1 MRIGRLAVFGR
12 ELNKRQDAPLWHN
25 TDTGL
30 YTFSMEGVIV
40 EESKNK
46 EVGQVFFYTF
56 VFACVSSCLLK
67 LLKIYQQWFAN
78 FFPPFLPLTTVF
90 SPSEGDNQQGI
101 FGLPIRRRHVK
112 CPPCQERIKA
122 TCWNAESHSAVASTR
137 ST

>member
-78 FFPPFLPLTTVF
+78 FFSPISSTDNRFLTF
-90 SPSEGDNQQGI
+90 
-101 FGLPIRRRHVK
+101 
-112 CPPCQERIKA
+112 
-122 TCWNAESHSAVASTR
+122 
-137 ST
+137 